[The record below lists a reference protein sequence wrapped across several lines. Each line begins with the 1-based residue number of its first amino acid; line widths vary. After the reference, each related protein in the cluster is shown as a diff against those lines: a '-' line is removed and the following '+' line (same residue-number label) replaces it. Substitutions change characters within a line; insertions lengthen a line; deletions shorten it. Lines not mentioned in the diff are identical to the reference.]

1 MKSSMKNKARIL
13 VIDDEKDMLNALRKI
28 FDALGYYPVMV
39 NNGKL
44 GIELLTDDEFDL
56 ILCDLFMPE
65 VDGMDVLKKTNE
77 LAPYTPVV
85 IFTAFGTVDR
95 AVSAMRFGAFDFI
108 EKPFEIEHLKVLI
121 EKGLSQRKLYLER
134 LNLLD
139 QLQEKYSF
147 DNIIGQSLSM
157 MKIFELVESVA
168 STDANILITGDSGT
182 GKELIARSIH
192 ARSTRH
198 TNAFVPVNCSAFPET
213 LFEAELFG
221 YEKGAF
227 TGATKRKLGLLEFAD
242 EGTFFLDEV
251 CELPPALQAKLLRVL
266 QDQQLRHVGGTELIQ
281 VDVRLI
287 SATNW
292 DLEEARKKGFLRDDF
307 YYRIN
312 VVNIHIPPL
321 RERRED
327 ISLLAEYFLRN
338 QLKSSTKDIG
348 GFHQLVLQ
356 HFESY
361 DWPGNVRELENVIEH
376 AVAVSRGD
384 EITLADLPTNIAHQ
398 KSNYL
403 INEQLNDLSLRELK
417 NRSYDE
423 VERAYLLKYLKENN
437 GNVTKIAQN
446 AQMTRRNLHRLL
458 NKHGLDP
465 SSWRNNK

>member
-1 MKSSMKNKARIL
+1 MKNKARIL
-13 VIDDEKDMLNALRKI
+13 VIDDEKDMLNALSKI

-39 NNGKL
+39 DNGKL
-44 GIELLTDDEFDL
+44 GIELLKDEEFDL

-108 EKPFEIEHLKVLI
+108 EKPFEIEHLNVLI

-134 LNLLD
+134 LNLLN

-147 DNIIGQSLSM
+147 ENIIGKSAAM
-157 MKIFELVESVA
+157 RKIFELVESVA
-168 STDANILITGDSGT
+168 ATDANILITGDSGT

-198 TNAFVPVNCSAFPET
+198 TNAFVPVNCSAFPEN

-251 CELPPALQAKLLRVL
+251 CELPPTLQAKLLRVL

-281 VDVRLI
+281 IDVRLI

-292 DLEEARKKGFLRDDF
+292 NLDKARKKGFLRDDF

-321 RERRED
+321 RERQED

-338 QLKSSTKDIG
+338 QLKSSTKEIA
-348 GFHQLVLQ
+348 GFHHLVLQ
-356 HFESY
+356 HFDLY

-376 AVAVSRGD
+376 AVAVARGS
-384 EITLADLPTNIAHQ
+384 EITLADLPTNITQ
-398 KSNYL
+398 EKGNYL
-403 INEQLNDLSLRELK
+403 INDQMNSLSLIELK
-417 NRSYDE
+417 NRTYDE
-423 VERAYLLKYLKENN
+423 VERAYLLKHLKKNN
-437 GNVTKIAQN
+437 GNVTKISEK

-465 SSWRNNK
+465 SSWRNKK